1 MKKWIKWINNHLKV
15 LSITVLVMTAGWTI
29 ISAPDSSED
38 TGGLTPAPRE
48 GFLTPDFS
56 LSTLTGETI
65 QLRELSDKVVI
76 LNLWATW
83 CPPCRAEMPAL
94 QQVAEDYAE
103 RGLVVLAINMTTQD
117 NLNDVKA
124 FVQDFQIATPVL
136 LDVDG
141 SVSDKY
147 QARALPTTFFIGQ
160 GNIINKVVIGGP
172 LSESLLRV
180 EVEKLLEGVN

>member
-1 MKKWIKWINNHLKV
+1 MKKWIKWINNHLIT
-15 LSITVLVMTAGWTI
+15 LSIAVLILAAGWTI
-29 ISAPDSSED
+29 ISAPDSSET

-48 GFLTPDFS
+48 GFLAPDFS

-103 RGLVVLAINMTTQD
+103 RDLVVLAINMTTQD

-124 FVQDFQIATPVL
+124 FVQDFQITTPVL

-180 EVEKLLEGVN
+180 EVEKLLEEVN

>member
-1 MKKWIKWINNHLKV
+1 
-15 LSITVLVMTAGWTI
+15 
-29 ISAPDSSED
+29 
-38 TGGLTPAPRE
+38 
-48 GFLTPDFS
+48 
-56 LSTLTGETI
+56 
-65 QLRELSDKVVI
+65 
-76 LNLWATW
+76 
-83 CPPCRAEMPAL
+83 MPAL

-103 RGLVVLAINMTTQD
+103 RGLVVVAINMTTQD

-124 FVQDFQIATPVL
+124 FVQDFQITTPVL

-180 EVEKLLEGVN
+180 EVEKLLEEVN

>member
-1 MKKWIKWINNHLKV
+1 M
-15 LSITVLVMTAGWTI
+15 
-29 ISAPDSSED
+29 SAPDSSET
-38 TGGLTPAPRE
+38 TGGQTPAPRV
-48 GFLTPDFS
+48 GFLAPEFS
-56 LSTLTGETI
+56 LKTITGETI
-65 QLRELSDKVVI
+65 QLRELKDKVVI

-94 QQVAEDYAE
+94 QRVAVDYAE

-117 NLNDVKA
+117 NLNDVRT
-124 FVQDFQIATPVL
+124 FVQEFQITTPVL
-136 LDVDG
+136 LDMDG
-141 SVSDKY
+141 SVSEKY

-180 EVEKLLEGVN
+180 EIEKLLDGVD